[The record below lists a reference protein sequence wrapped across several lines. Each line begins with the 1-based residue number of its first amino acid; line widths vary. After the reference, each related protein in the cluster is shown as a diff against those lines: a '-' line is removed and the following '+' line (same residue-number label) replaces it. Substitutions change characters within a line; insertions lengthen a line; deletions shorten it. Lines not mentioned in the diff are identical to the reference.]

1 MAELSD
7 EMYELDA
14 ALDLARA
21 EFDHAV
27 HQWQQARKTYR
38 QKCVDLDADLDA
50 DLAADRSRVREAIWL
65 TRAKAFTLVS
75 LQAAMA
81 RAAARQTK

>member
-1 MAELSD
+1 MDELSD

-21 EFDHAV
+21 EYVHAV
-27 HQWQQARKTYR
+27 YQWQQASSAYR
-38 QKCVDLDADLDA
+38 QKGV

-65 TRAKAFTLVS
+65 ARAKAFTVDL
-75 LQAAMA
+75 LRAAMA